1 MDSSDDLA
9 GASGPGQNADGPV
22 TTRRYRWVAGH
33 LRVVGVVLPVAFVL
47 TLEAVRFVVDGN
59 GTVGGGPRAG
69 YRIVFVAVTLVAIVG
84 FSLAMFRLIDRA
96 QSALRRQ
103 NRELAAT
110 NDVAR
115 SIRGEARVERI
126 IDTALDIVLS
136 ATGARY
142 AAVTVFPP
150 DGSGE
155 DERTHTRTAG
165 PVSAPDGIALEDRP
179 SLELPLFTGSAAVG
193 RLDLWLPPQP
203 DSSLGLAP
211 GTLHNIGSQLA
222 SAIQLG
228 QLVGDLHRR
237 KNEGHAFY
245 DILLQISHH
254 TPPVEILGAVVQHA
268 RELLQSDGVVMTL
281 SDEAA
286 RAVEFA
292 GGTPEAVEVGSQTR
306 RVTTGMEDVPETGAE
321 GAAGGFDVAAWSAE
335 ATATVRGPIGDL
347 GQLWVGRREAEGYTD
362 RDRGFLSTLSGF
374 AAIAITSAQLRENG
388 RQRAVLAERER
399 IAREMHDSLAQV
411 LGSTHLRLRVL
422 EADPAVGSDPR
433 ALGEV
438 SDLADTCQEAYRDV
452 REAILGLRD
461 SSKTERGL
469 EGQLENY
476 LSKYSQQSQ
485 ISTRLEN
492 GLDRPLALSP
502 RCEVHIIRVIQEALT
517 NVRKHSG
524 ASEVVVRIIEDGPAT
539 TFIVEDN
546 GHGFDAAA
554 QDGEGFGLFTM
565 RDRLALLHGELSIQS
580 APGKGTRVTA
590 RVPERSAARPS
601 PVS

>member
-1 MDSSDDLA
+1 MGPYAERLA
-9 GASGPGQNADGPV
+9 A
-22 TTRRYRWVAGH
+22 TRSYRWVDRH
-33 LRVVGVVLPVAFVL
+33 LKVIGVVLPVAFIIV
-47 TLEAVRFVVDGN
+47 LEAVRFVVDGSLAA
-59 GTVGGGPRAG
+59 GESMWSG
-69 YRIVFVAVTLVAIVG
+69 YRLVFVAVTVGAILAFALV
-84 FSLAMFRLIDRA
+84 MFQLIDRA
-96 QSALRRQ
+96 QSALESQ

-110 NDVAR
+110 NAVSR
-115 SIRGEARVERI
+115 SIQGEAGVERI
-126 IDTALDIVLS
+126 IDAALEIVLA
-136 ATGARY
+136 ATGARS

-150 DGSGE
+150 EGSGE
-155 DERTHTRTAG
+155 GDRTRTRTGVVGQG
-165 PVSAPDGIALEDRP
+165 PPTSEAAMEGDPTI
-179 SLELPLFTGSAAVG
+179 ELPLSTGSATVG
-193 RLDLWLPPQP
+193 RMDLWLPRESDPRF
-203 DSSLGLAP
+203 GLTS
-211 GTLHNIGSQLA
+211 GTLHSIGSQLA
-222 SAIQLG
+222 SAIHLG
-228 QLVGDLHRR
+228 QVVGDLHRR

-268 RELLQSDGVVMTL
+268 QVLLQCDGVVMTL
-281 SDEAA
+281 TDEAA

-306 RVTTGMEDVPETGAE
+306 RVTTGMDGVPEVGGE
-321 GAAGGFDVAAWSAE
+321 GPAGGFDTSGWAADAVAS
-335 ATATVRGPIGDL
+335 VRGPIGEL
-347 GQLWVGRREAEGYTD
+347 GELWIGRRTGEGFTD

-422 EADPAVGSDPR
+422 EADPVVGGDPR
-433 ALGEV
+433 ARGEV

-469 EGQLENY
+469 EGQLQNY
-476 LSKYSQQSQ
+476 LAKYSQQSQ

-492 GLDRPLALSP
+492 ALDRPLTLSP

-517 NVRKHSG
+517 NVRKHAG
-524 ASEVVVRIIEDGPAT
+524 ATGVVVRIFEDGPMT
-539 TFIVEDN
+539 TFVVEDD

-565 RDRLALLHGELSIQS
+565 RDRLALLHGDLTVQS
-580 APGKGTRVTA
+580 SPGQGTRVTA
-590 RVPERSAARPS
+590 RVPERAAPRPA